1 MEQLIFNLNLGEF
14 EKLFNKMGYSKLEN
28 KNYYGSDIE
37 CINYEKIINDKRYT
51 INFRGTKPFKN
62 KNTYLYATIEIY
74 SGWRNTCDWY
84 PAKLEFINNK
94 LRTVTY
100 KINNEYIKNSDSP
113 NRVTYNEKGEVIV
126 QEWLNDDDQLNR
138 FNGPALIDEQGKHY
152 YLNGK
157 VYNENKY
164 CKFINS
170 IKDNSIIENKVIF
183 DEDIHPL
190 IKKIAIFYNAK
201 EVLEKINSIRV
212 MNKLINNN

>member
-1 MEQLIFNLNLGEF
+1 MEQLIFNLNLDEF

-28 KNYYGSDIE
+28 KNSRSDIE
-37 CINYEKIINDKRYT
+37 YINYEKIINDKRYI

-62 KNTYLYATIEIY
+62 KNTYLYATIENY
-74 SGWRNTCDWY
+74 LGWKNTCDWY

-100 KINNEYIKNSDSP
+100 KTNNEYMKNNDLP

-138 FNGPALIDEQGKHY
+138 FNGPALIDEQGEHY

-164 CKFINS
+164 YKFINS

-183 DEDIHPL
+183 DENTHSL

-201 EVLEKINSIRV
+201 EVLEKINSIRI